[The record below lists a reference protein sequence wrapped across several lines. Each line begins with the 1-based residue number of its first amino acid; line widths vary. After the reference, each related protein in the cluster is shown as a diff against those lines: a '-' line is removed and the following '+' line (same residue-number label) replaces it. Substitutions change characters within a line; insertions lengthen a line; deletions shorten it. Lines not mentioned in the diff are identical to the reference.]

1 MPPSL
6 SFALPD
12 KIGGEK
18 LLDLKDSLDNTD
30 QVRMISTGLLLYLK
44 KFLKMKKSLIMNFV
58 NLYLTCP
65 VLKLH

>member
-18 LLDLKDSLDNTD
+18 LLVLKDSLDNTD
-30 QVRMISTGLLLYLK
+30 QVRMFSTGL
-44 KFLKMKKSLIMNFV
+44 
-58 NLYLTCP
+58 
-65 VLKLH
+65 

>member
-18 LLDLKDSLDNTD
+18 LLVLKDSLDNTD
-30 QVRMISTGLLLYLK
+30 QVRMFSTGLLLYLK
-44 KFLKMKKSLIMNFV
+44 KFLKMKKILNNEF
-58 NLYLTCP
+58 C
-65 VLKLH
+65 